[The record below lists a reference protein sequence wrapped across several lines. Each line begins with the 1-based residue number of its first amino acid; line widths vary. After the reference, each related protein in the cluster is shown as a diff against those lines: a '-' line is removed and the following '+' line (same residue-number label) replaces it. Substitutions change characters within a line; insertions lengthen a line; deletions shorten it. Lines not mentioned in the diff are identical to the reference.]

1 MEEDIQKFDL
11 KLNED
16 NDLAFGLS
24 IDGATSDPNQ
34 ASPNFRFTVMEAG
47 VGTRGWIFPAVK
59 EDNDVVHVRIPTP
72 LKEGF
77 SANKT
82 YQGKLEVIVGSLYFS
97 PAEMMLEFSA
107 PLTIK
112 AKVLNKAAGSNPIN
126 KITATVISNK
136 PLAQKS
142 TAMATAPTL
151 PKKPAVP
158 IMEEEVDLNDS
169 ELAEILSVIREHKQ
183 LPQNT
188 AVVAPRDVIQRR
200 AAKPVPMPIATAKPI
215 VEAPGIP
222 VQTRQTT
229 KSTLDL
235 RSAQTSKVPRQ
246 NYGPVSALRPKS
258 HEPTLQEKEA
268 FKSKFMNLFREALAE
283 VRK

>member
-24 IDGATSDPNQ
+24 IDGTTSDPNQ
-34 ASPNFRFTVMEAG
+34 ASPNFRFTIMETG
-47 VGTRGWIFPAVK
+47 GGTRGWIFPAIK
-59 EDNDVVHVRIPTP
+59 EDNDVVRVRIPAP

-112 AKVLNKAAGSNPIN
+112 AEVLNKAAGSNPIN

-136 PLAQKS
+136 PLAQKPVIS
-142 TAMATAPTL
+142 APT
-151 PKKPAVP
+151 PAKKPAPPV
-158 IMEEEVDLNDS
+158 MEEEVDLSDS
-169 ELAEILSVIREHKQ
+169 ELAEILSVIRERKAPA
-183 LPQNT
+183 LNVP
-188 AVVAPRDVIQRR
+188 VVAPRSVIQHR
-200 AAKPVPMPIATAKPI
+200 APRPEAAPVAAPRQI
-215 VEAPGIP
+215 VEAPRAT
-222 VQTRQTT
+222 VQTRPAN
-229 KSTLDL
+229 KP
-235 RSAQTSKVPRQ
+235 A
-246 NYGPVSALRPKS
+246 PVSVLRPAAKS
-258 HEPTLQEKEA
+258 KGPTLEEKEA
-268 FKSKFMNLFREALAE
+268 FKSKFMNLFKEALTE
-283 VRK
+283 VKK